1 MEHLLETA
9 VHYVA
14 YTLEFVSVII
24 VAYSAIK
31 TLIKYLMS
39 KFEFTD
45 KQAKIEFSR
54 ALEMALAYM
63 LGAEVLK
70 SLIAHSKEQLLT
82 LGALIVMRA
91 AIALIIHF
99 ETEADTKHCEH

>member
-1 MEHLLETA
+1 META

-14 YTLEFVSVII
+14 YTLEIVSIII
-24 VAYSAIK
+24 VAYSAVT

-39 KFEFTD
+39 KFEFTN

-63 LGAEVLK
+63 LGAEILK
-70 SLIAHSKEQLLT
+70 SLIAHSKE
-82 LGALIVMRA
+82 
-91 AIALIIHF
+91 
-99 ETEADTKHCEH
+99 

>member
-1 MEHLLETA
+1 MEHLLESL

-14 YTLEFVSVII
+14 YTLEFVSIII
-24 VAYSAIK
+24 VAYSGIT
-31 TLIKYLMS
+31 TLIKYLLT
-39 KFEFTD
+39 KFEFTN

-70 SLIAHSKEQLLT
+70 SLLAHSKEQLIT
-82 LGALIVMRA
+82 LGALIIMRA

-99 ETEADTKHCEH
+99 ETEADVKHCQH

>member
-1 MEHLLETA
+1 META

-14 YTLEFVSVII
+14 YTLEIVSIII
-24 VAYSAIK
+24 VAYSAVT

-39 KFEFTD
+39 KFEFTN

-63 LGAEVLK
+63 LGAEILK
-70 SLIAHSKEQLLT
+70 SLIAHSKEQLIT
-82 LGALIVMRA
+82 LAALVLLRA

-99 ETEADTKHCEH
+99 ETETEADAKHCEK

>member
-1 MEHLLETA
+1 MEHFMETA

-14 YTLEFVSVII
+14 YTLEFVSIII
-24 VAYSAIK
+24 VAYSAVT

-39 KFEFTD
+39 KFEFTN

-63 LGAEVLK
+63 LGAEILK
-70 SLIAHSKEQLLT
+70 SLIAHSKEQLIILA
-82 LGALIVMRA
+82 ALVLLRA

-99 ETEADTKHCEH
+99 ETEADAKHCEK

>member
-1 MEHLLETA
+1 MDHFMETA

-14 YTLEFVSVII
+14 YTLELVSIII
-24 VAYSAIK
+24 VAYSAVT

-39 KFEFTD
+39 KFEFTN

-63 LGAEVLK
+63 LGAEILK
-70 SLIAHSKEQLLT
+70 SLIAHSKEQLIT
-82 LGALIVMRA
+82 LGALIILRA

-99 ETEADTKHCEH
+99 ETEADARHCHK